1 MGRHVTFLNDQYET
15 LPSPSLIKPL
25 DLLTSLQKVQ
35 GIKKQFNSTRSAQ
48 VGKSRR
54 RDFLADPWVL
64 SLKKKKK
71 DPLEF

>member
-1 MGRHVTFLNDQYET
+1 MGRHVTFLSDQYET
-15 LPSPSLIKPL
+15 LPSPSLIKPW

-35 GIKKQFNSTRSAQ
+35 GIKKQFNSARSAQ

-54 RDFLADPWVL
+54 RDFLADPQVL